1 MKKIKKKF
9 KNLFLVKGETHHDNR
24 GFFRELIYQ
33 KLIPQNLVFTVLS
46 KSKKNILRGLHFQ
59 KNKPQGKF
67 ICVLKGEIFDV
78 ALDLRKNS
86 KTYLKAF
93 KCNLSEKNKTSVYI
107 PPEFCSRFLY

>member
-1 MKKIKKKF
+1 MKKIKTKF

-59 KNKPQGKF
+59 KIN
-67 ICVLKGEIFDV
+67 LKE
-78 ALDLRKNS
+78 
-86 KTYLKAF
+86 
-93 KCNLSEKNKTSVYI
+93 NLFAS
-107 PPEFCSRFLY
+107 